1 LTIRQFENGSTE
13 NVKRPDKEFF
23 AMTETTTYSLIDGK
37 KISAD
42 IKAEI
47 SAKVA
52 ERKNSNKKIP
62 HLAIILV
69 GDDGASQTYVDHK
82 VKACKEVGFHYTMMR
97 FADTIAEDK
106 LMKHIDQVNKDQDVD
121 GFIVQLPLPAH
132 ISVERVTEKIR
143 SDKDVD
149 GFTNHNFGSIISK
162 NPLLMPATPFGVMEL
177 LRRYNIETE
186 GKNCVIVGASRLVG
200 APLSMMLVEQ
210 GRATVTICHKYTKDL
225 AAWTKQADILV
236 VAVGKPGLI
245 TANMVKEGAVVI
257 DVGTTRVEGPQYK
270 NGYSLKGDVEF
281 KEVAPKTS
289 FITPVPGGVG
299 PMTIASLLM
308 NTLKACENLNP

>member
-1 LTIRQFENGSTE
+1 
-13 NVKRPDKEFF
+13 
-23 AMTETTTYSLIDGK
+23 MTEVTTYSLIDGRK
-37 KISAD
+37 VSTE
-42 IKAEI
+42 IKTEL

-52 ERKNSNKKIP
+52 ERKKLNKKIP

-97 FADTIAEDK
+97 FADTISEEK
-106 LMKHIDQVNKDQDVD
+106 LMKHIDHVNDDEDVD
-121 GFIVQLPLPAH
+121 GFIVQLPLPPH
-132 ISVERVTEKIR
+132 ISVERITERIR

-177 LRRYNIETE
+177 LRRYNIETQ

-200 APLSMMLVEQ
+200 APLSMMLVQQ
-210 GRATVTICHKYTKDL
+210 GHATVTICHKYTVDL
-225 AAWTKQADILV
+225 KSVTKQADILV
-236 VAVGKPGLI
+236 VAVGKPGVI
-245 TANMVKEGAVVI
+245 TADMVKEGAVVI
-257 DVGTTRVEGPQYK
+257 DVGTTRVEGSQFK
-270 NGYSLKGDVEF
+270 NGYALKGDVDF
-281 KEVAPKTS
+281 KAVAPRCS

-299 PMTIASLLM
+299 PMTIASLLL
-308 NTLKACENLNP
+308 NTLKAAENLNP

>member
-1 LTIRQFENGSTE
+1 MIETSTY
-13 NVKRPDKEFF
+13 
-23 AMTETTTYSLIDGK
+23 TLIDGK

-47 SAKVA
+47 SIKVA
-52 ERKNSNKKIP
+52 ERKLAGKKIP

-97 FADTIAEDK
+97 FADTISEDK
-106 LMKHIDQVNKDQDVD
+106 LMKHIDQVNRDQDVD

-132 ISVERVTEKIR
+132 ITVERITEKIR

-225 AAWTKQADILV
+225 ASWTKQADILV

-245 TANMVKEGAVVI
+245 KADMVKEGAVVI
-257 DVGTTRVEGPQYK
+257 DVGTTRVEGAQYK

-281 KEVAPKTS
+281 KEVALKTS

-308 NTLKACENLNP
+308 NTLRACENLNP

>member
-1 LTIRQFENGSTE
+1 
-13 NVKRPDKEFF
+13 
-23 AMTETTTYSLIDGK
+23 MTETTTYSLIDGK

>member
-1 LTIRQFENGSTE
+1 
-13 NVKRPDKEFF
+13 
-23 AMTETTTYSLIDGK
+23 MTETTTYTLIDGR
-37 KISAD
+37 KISTA
-42 IKAEI
+42 IKAEL

-52 ERKNSNKKIP
+52 DRKSRGKKMP

-97 FADTIAEDK
+97 FADTISEEK
-106 LMKHIDQVNKDQDVD
+106 LMKHIDHVNDDADVD
-121 GFIVQLPLPAH
+121 GFIVQLPLPPH
-132 ISVERVTEKIR
+132 ISVERITEKIR

-177 LRRYNIETE
+177 LRRYNIDTE
-186 GKNCVIVGASRLVG
+186 GKNCAIVGASRLVG

-210 GRATVTICHKYTKDL
+210 GKATVTICHKYTKDL
-225 AAWTKQADILV
+225 AAITKQADILV

-245 TANMVKEGAVVI
+245 TAEMVKEGAVVI

-270 NGYSLKGDVEF
+270 NGYALKGDVEF

-308 NTLKACENLNP
+308 NTLRACENLNP